1 MNYLRKESVK
11 YIILH
16 CSDTKLSQQI
26 DAKTIDVWHQN
37 RGFEM
42 IGYHYFIDQN
52 GVVEHGR
59 PLFYQG
65 AHVRAYNNVSIG
77 VCLEGG
83 RNEDGTSGDTRTGQQ
98 KIALLTLLRSLKE
111 RFPNATII
119 GHRDLNRGKVCPC
132 FDAKVYN
139 TIV

>member
-1 MNYLRKESVK
+1 MNYLREEQVK

-26 DAKTIDVWHQN
+26 DAKTIDIWHQN

-42 IGYHYFIDQN
+42 IGYHYFIRQD
-52 GVVEHGR
+52 GLIEHGR
-59 PLFYQG
+59 PLYFQG

-77 VCLEGG
+77 VCVEGG
-83 RNEDGTSGDTRTGQQ
+83 RLENGASGDTRTKAQ
-98 KIALLTLLRSLKE
+98 KESLEIVLRTLKV
-111 RFPNATII
+111 RFPRATII
-119 GHRDLNRGKVCPC
+119 GHRDLNKGKVCPC